1 MARFDRGHSCLS
13 NTNDAS
19 IDALLITKEG
29 RLRGPCAMVRP
40 LLPAKIPYFLAVG
53 ETLSFRKA
61 AEKLGIA
68 QPALSRSIRDLELQ
82 LGFTLFERSTR
93 RVVLT
98 PAGEVLYRE
107 SADAMQRLARATMH
121 AERVAQ
127 GLSGTVS
134 VGYSTFAATGPM
146 SDIIIEFR
154 KRHPQAQVGLRLLA
168 SSEQAAAFDEG
179 ALDLG
184 FMMSNVVGPLQQT
197 IPISRERLV
206 ALVPTSHA
214 WAANRAISLRTLS
227 TAPLVIGSARRWRGF
242 RALINGLMTDR
253 GLSLTIAEEA
263 DDVPVL
269 LQLVRSGFGCTIL
282 DASFIPTLPPG
293 IAPLEIED
301 ATATLDIS
309 LVWRKDNLSPL
320 VARFVDVAN
329 TFMASHQEVP
339 RRRPRQN
346 RK

>member
-1 MARFDRGHSCLS
+1 MRPPVLM
-13 NTNDAS
+13 T
-19 IDALLITKEG
+19 
-29 RLRGPCAMVRP
+29 RP

-68 QPALSRSIRDLELQ
+68 QPALSRSIRDLERQ
-82 LGFTLFERSTR
+82 LGFALFERSTR

-107 SADAMQRLARATMH
+107 SADAMQRLTRATMH
-121 AERVAQ
+121 AERVAH

-154 KRHPQAQVGLRLLA
+154 KHYPQAQVGLRLLA

-179 ALDLG
+179 TLDLG
-184 FMMSNVVGPLQQT
+184 FMMSNVVVPPQQT
-197 IPISRERLV
+197 ISISRERLV

-214 WAANRAISLRTLS
+214 WAANRAISLRALS
-227 TAPLVIGSARRWRGF
+227 TAPLVIGSVRRWRGF
-242 RALINGLMTDR
+242 RALINGLMADR
-253 GLSLTIAEEA
+253 GLSLTITEEA

-309 LVWRKDNLSPL
+309 LVWRADHLSPL
-320 VARFVDVAN
+320 AARFIDVAK
-329 TFMASHQEVP
+329 TFMASRQETP
-339 RRRPRQN
+339 RRRVRQT

>member
-1 MARFDRGHSCLS
+1 M
-13 NTNDAS
+13 T
-19 IDALLITKEG
+19 
-29 RLRGPCAMVRP
+29 RP
-40 LLPAKIPYFLAVG
+40 LLSAKIPYFLAVG

-61 AEKLGIA
+61 AEQLGIA
-68 QPALSRSIRDLELQ
+68 QPALSRSIRDLENQ
-82 LGFTLFERSTR
+82 LGFALFERSTR
-93 RVVLT
+93 RVALT

-107 SADAMQRLARATMH
+107 SADAMQRLTRATIH

-154 KRHPQAQVGLRLLA
+154 KHHPQAQVGLRLLA

-179 ALDLG
+179 TLDLG
-184 FMMSNVVGPLQQT
+184 FIMANVATPPLRG

-206 ALVPTSHA
+206 AVVPASHPWAEKRKITLETLCTS
-214 WAANRAISLRTLS
+214 
-227 TAPLVIGSARRWRGF
+227 PLVIGTARRWRGF
-242 RALINGLMTDR
+242 RALINGLIAER

-293 IAPLEIED
+293 IVPLEITD
-301 ATATLDIS
+301 STATLDIS
-309 LVWRKDNLSPL
+309 LVWRPDHLSPL
-320 VARFVDVAN
+320 AARFIDVAN
-329 TFMASHQEVP
+329 AFMASRQDQP
-339 RRRPRQN
+339 RRRTRQT
-346 RK
+346 KK

>member
-1 MARFDRGHSCLS
+1 
-13 NTNDAS
+13 
-19 IDALLITKEG
+19 
-29 RLRGPCAMVRP
+29 MVRP

-53 ETLSFRKA
+53 ETLNFRKA

-68 QPALSRSIRDLELQ
+68 QPALSRSIRDLEHQ
-82 LGFTLFERSTR
+82 LGFALFERSTR
-93 RVVLT
+93 RVTLT

-107 SADAMQRLARATMH
+107 SADAMQRLTRATAH

-179 ALDLG
+179 TLDLG
-184 FMMSNVVGPLQQT
+184 FIMSNVVVPPLRT

-214 WAANRAISLRTLS
+214 WAAKRAISLRTLS
-227 TAPLVIGSARRWRGF
+227 ASPLVIGSARRWRGF
-242 RALINGLMTDR
+242 RALINGLIAER

-269 LQLVRSGFGCTIL
+269 LQLVRSGFGSTIL

-293 IAPLEIED
+293 ITSLEIED

-309 LVWRKDNLSPL
+309 LVWRDDHLSPL
-320 VARFVDVAN
+320 AVRFIDVAKA
-329 TFMASHQEVP
+329 FMASRQEAP
-339 RRRPRQN
+339 RRRSRQS

>member
-1 MARFDRGHSCLS
+1 M
-13 NTNDAS
+13 T
-19 IDALLITKEG
+19 
-29 RLRGPCAMVRP
+29 RP
-40 LLPAKIPYFLAVG
+40 LLPARIPYFLAVG

-61 AEKLGIA
+61 AEQLGIA
-68 QPALSRSIRDLELQ
+68 QPALSRSIRDLERH
-82 LGFTLFERSTR
+82 LGFALFERSTR

-107 SADAMQRLARATMH
+107 SADAMQRLTRATAH

-154 KRHPQAQVGLRLLA
+154 KHHPQAQVGLRLLA

-179 ALDLG
+179 TLDLG
-184 FMMSNVVGPLQQT
+184 FMMSNVVVPPQQT
-197 IPISRERLV
+197 LPISRERLV
-206 ALVPTSHA
+206 ALVPASHA

-227 TAPLVIGSARRWRGF
+227 TSPLVIGSTRRWRGF
-242 RALINGLMTDR
+242 RALIDELVTDR
-253 GLSLTIAEEA
+253 GFSLTIAEEA

-293 IAPLEIED
+293 IVSLEIAD

-309 LVWRKDNLSPL
+309 LVWREDHLSPL
-320 VARFVDVAN
+320 AARFIDVAKR
-329 TFMASHQEVP
+329 FMASRQEQP
-339 RRRPRQN
+339 RRRTRQS